1 MKKLLYITNIP
12 APYRQKRFNTMS
24 QIFPEYGIDF
34 EVLYM
39 DKIEPNRQWEISADS
54 YNYNYKIFKGIHPTI
69 GGFFAHFNPGLL
81 FRLLKND
88 YDIAVVGGMASPTHW
103 LAPFFIS
110 RKKFKIMSV
119 ESNLFSVTRKN
130 GFGAWIKSA
139 LLNTADAYQV
149 TGQPQ
154 IDYIHYFQPKAANKS
169 NIHLPNLIDDDVF
182 TKQVDELRKNVDNLR
197 SEFGVS
203 PEEQMWVLPAR
214 LIEIKGIIP
223 FIEALVGLKGFRL
236 IILGDGEQFEQIKSI
251 VEKNNLPVTLVGFVQ
266 QNEVTRYY
274 AAADLFVLPS
284 FKDPSPLSP
293 IEASA
298 AGLPLFVSTNIGNI
312 NEVLG
317 NENGWSFEPGNI
329 EEIKKLAGKVL
340 SLSRNELKAKG
351 EASRKRYLEVFE
363 TEKCIRNY
371 AKQILNSVKN
381 D

>member
-1 MKKLLYITNIP
+1 M
-12 APYRQKRFNTMS
+12 A
-24 QIFPEYGIDF
+24 
-34 EVLYM
+34 
-39 DKIEPNRQWEISADS
+39 KIEPNRQWEISADS
-54 YNYNYKIFKGIHPTI
+54 YNYNCKIFKGIHPTI

-130 GFGAWIKSA
+130 GFGAWIISV

-169 NIHLPNLIDDDVF
+169 YIHLPNLIDDDVF
-182 TKQVDELRKNVDNLR
+182 TKQVDELRKDVDNLR
-197 SEFGVS
+197 SKFGVS

-223 FIEALVGLKGFRL
+223 FVKALVGLKDYRL
-236 IILGDGEQFEQIKSI
+236 FILGEGEQTNQIKSI
-251 VEKNNLPVTLVGFVQ
+251 VDKNNLPVTLVGFVQ
-266 QNEVTRYY
+266 QNEVIRYY

-284 FKDPSPLSP
+284 FRDPSPLSP

-298 AGLPLFVSTNIGNI
+298 AGLPLFVSKNIGNI

-317 NENGWSFEPGNI
+317 DQNGWSFEPGNAD
-329 EEIKKLAGKVL
+329 EINIKAKEILGM
-340 SLSRNELKAKG
+340 SRSELKMKG
-351 EASRKRYLEVFE
+351 EASRQQYYEVFE

-371 AKQILNSVKN
+371 AKQILEAIRK
-381 D
+381 